1 MFDLK
6 NGLRELIVRYVQE
19 YFFFYKDFYSIPE
32 TDLNADKWAKLKAGH
47 AKVENYKYN
56 KVILIM
62 DVLFTEY
69 EQLLIHRALNEK
81 NSNQEKGLLEL
92 FVQKK
97 MDKLLEWLNDNGSG
111 AFELKIS
118 SNLEKAKG
126 IQTKPFIEIAYR
138 DGVENFSMRFRPKKM
153 WDLPDLSKVDLRDW
167 ILENKDNLI

>member
-1 MFDLK
+1 
-6 NGLRELIVRYVQE
+6 
-19 YFFFYKDFYSIPE
+19 
-32 TDLNADKWAKLKAGH
+32 
-47 AKVENYKYN
+47 
-56 KVILIM
+56 M